1 MQQKTD
7 IDNNDSIKIPY
18 IKKNKITAQSSINK
32 SLTNQNESQNLTE
45 QSNEKINA
53 NENKL
58 TISLTGMPQLFTMDD
73 GQ

>member
-7 IDNNDSIKIPY
+7 TDNNDSTKIPS
-18 IKKNKITAQSSINK
+18 IKKNKITTQSSINK
-32 SLTNQNESQNLTE
+32 SLTNQNERQNLTE
-45 QSNEKINA
+45 QSNEKNNA

-58 TISLTGMPQLFTMDD
+58 TISITGMLQVFTMDD